1 MRPQTLLP
9 CLLGAALGAAGWMQA
24 LHWKSAAPAAAADD
38 DASLRIAALES
49 ELELLRRENESLR
62 SLAQGGGEFR
72 VEPELVTFVEAALGL
87 SFRSSPQVNQIAVEE
102 LRDRVIATIESRY
115 GAHGLD
121 SREQA
126 WKLMGLLGSEDRF
139 GPQLA
144 LTKSEGARSWFDE
157 ESGEGWVTNRFD
169 PQSIPD
175 QAALIRTLVRI
186 LIHQHY
192 PPAEH
197 WPGDEVATAREAL
210 QHGTAMAIENR
221 FLARQALATGFTGA
235 QEDQA
240 VRGLLDS
247 MPAYIRGLATFPSA
261 LGLRLA
267 SRLMDQEEIL
277 SGLDKPPTITAAYFP
292 AGEALEAQPPALP
305 STPGNELV
313 EESSG
318 MLGLNLWLEPLG
330 DESAPLADAW
340 RGDRYR
346 LFATGD
352 TEVHLVWDLRL
363 DSEKSAGALSA
374 AARSMVSAMAGTE
387 ADPAIGEIIS
397 TPENRFIAVFRPAPD
412 IVRFVNAA
420 TQEIAK
426 SLTP

>member
-9 CLLGAALGAAGWMQA
+9 CLLGAAIGAAGWMQA
-24 LHWKSAAPAAAADD
+24 LHWKSAVPVAMDD
-38 DASLRIAALES
+38 DSSARIV
-49 ELELLRRENESLR
+49 ELENEVEILRRENESLR
-62 SLAQGGGEFR
+62 SLAQGGGEFQ
-72 VEPELVTFVEAALGL
+72 VDPELVTFVEGALGKN
-87 SFRSSPQVNQIAVEE
+87 FRSSPRVHQIAAEE
-102 LRDRVIATIESRY
+102 LRSRVLATIEERY
-115 GAHGLD
+115 GPHGLD

-126 WKLMGLLGSEDRF
+126 WKLMGLLGTEDRF

-157 ESGEGWVTNRFD
+157 KSGEGWVTNRFD

-186 LIHQHY
+186 LIHQNY
-192 PPAEH
+192 PPASD
-197 WPGDEVATAREAL
+197 WPGDEAATAREAL
-210 QHGTAMAIENR
+210 QHGTAIAIENR

-240 VRGLLDS
+240 ARGLLDS
-247 MPAYIRGLATFPSA
+247 LPAYVRGLATFPSA

-267 SRLMDQEEIL
+267 SRLIDQEEIM
-277 SGLDKPPTITAAYFP
+277 SGLYKPPVITATYFP
-292 AGEALEAQPPALP
+292 DGEGITANPPPLP
-305 STPGNELV
+305 PTPGNLLLD
-313 EESSG
+313 ESSG

-330 DESAPLADAW
+330 EELAPLADAW

-352 TEVHLVWDLRL
+352 AEVHLVWDIRL
-363 DSEKSAGALSA
+363 DSEKSADAFAA
-374 AARSMVSAMAGTE
+374 AARSMASSIAGTE
-387 ADPAIGEIIS
+387 ADPAAGEIVP
-397 TPENRFIAVFRPAPD
+397 TPEDRFVAVHRVAPD

-420 TQEIAK
+420 TRQTAE
-426 SLTP
+426 SLAP